1 MTNPKSSRQ
10 TATRAK
16 PAPADTPPP
25 ATPPATAAAPPAL
38 PPASDNGHD
47 QLLQQL
53 VRLTESVEK
62 LAQRTTTPPPPPPP
76 DDTPPPPPPP
86 STTSDPPD
94 PARDTRNRV
103 LFAYLFLGE
112 VLGRRDFAVPRVNVE
127 RPASGKL
134 KFTGL
139 VTALGAATVV
149 RLRAAN
155 NQTQT
160 ISGLQEDVEVTTTI
174 PDTQRIDSIVF
185 LTNDGVPVGV
195 GDCEEPIEGVDLRR
209 TRRQSV
215 R

>member
-10 TATRAK
+10 TATRPKAAEAGAEQQATT
-16 PAPADTPPP
+16 APAR
-25 ATPPATAAAPPAL
+25 
-38 PPASDNGHD
+38 PPASDNGRD

-53 VRLTESVEK
+53 VRLTESVER
-62 LAQRTTTPPPPPPP
+62 LAQRTTTPPPPP
-76 DDTPPPPPPP
+76 DTPPPLPPPI
-86 STTSDPPD
+86 TTTDPPD

-112 VLGRRDFAVPRVNVE
+112 VLGRREFALPRVTVE
-127 RPASGKL
+127 RPASGKI

-139 VTALGAATVV
+139 VTALGTASVV

-160 ISGLQEDVEVTTTI
+160 ISGLPEGVEVTTTI
-174 PDTQRIDSIVF
+174 PDEQRIDSIVF
-185 LTNDGVPVGV
+185 LTNDGVPVGI
-195 GDCEEPIEGVDLRR
+195 GDCADPIDGVELRQ
-209 TRRQSV
+209 TRRQSA